1 MLKKVMVNQKLI
13 PVPVPLRTMQEA
25 LDWVERTLVLNGQSI
40 TRVTLNGRSISGER
54 LELRNAPELMSVLD
68 SRSKLEFQVDAPT
81 DLAVQALDAIHNL
94 SAVVLGGLK
103 AQAVQIWQA
112 KPSDKPSDVETVHGD
127 VLLMLDLLDH
137 LQGLVDDS
145 VADSAALCGISAMIK
160 RVEIG
165 IGMAKANSDWKACA
179 RLLLNKLEPLLK
191 DLVAESE
198 TMQVRILAIRGFHG
212 AKAAEQG

>member
-13 PVPVPLRTMQEA
+13 PVPVPLRTMHEA
-25 LDWVERTLVLNGQSI
+25 LDWVERTLVKEGQSV
-40 TRVTLNGRSISGER
+40 TRATLNGKSISGER
-54 LELRNAPELMSVLD
+54 LELRSAPELMTVLD
-68 SRSKLEFQVDAPT
+68 GRSKLEFQVDTPT

-112 KPSDKPSDVETVHGD
+112 KPSERPADVETVHGD
-127 VLLMLDLLDH
+127 VMLMLDLLDH
-137 LQGLVDDS
+137 LQGLVDEK
-145 VADSAALCGISAMIK
+145 VADPAPLCGISAMIK

-165 IGMAKANSDWKACA
+165 IGMAKSNSDWKACA

-198 TMQVRILAIRGFHG
+198 TMQVRILATRGFHG
-212 AKAAEQG
+212 AFAAEQG